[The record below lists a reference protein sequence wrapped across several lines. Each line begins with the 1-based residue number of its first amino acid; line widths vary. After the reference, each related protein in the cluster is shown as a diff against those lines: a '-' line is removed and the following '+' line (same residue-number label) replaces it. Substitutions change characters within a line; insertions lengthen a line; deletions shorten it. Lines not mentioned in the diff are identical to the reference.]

1 MFCAGLLLSIADL
14 LTHDWPSNK
23 HSAHATAC
31 SVRLPA
37 CRRNKGGHPAVP
49 VSPSFHKAAPPA
61 DSCEYHT
68 ASCGAFQLTFS
79 SASGQPPLRRSKCK
93 YFPAPGKHQ
102 RTKTSVADFAL
113 QQFDFQI
120 FATCHTLNP
129 GNLSLLR
136 LVEELTC
143 TIWLRSH

>member
-49 VSPSFHKAAPPA
+49 VPPSLRKAAPPA
-61 DSCEYHT
+61 SSSENHT
-68 ASCGAFQLTFS
+68 ASGCAFQLTFS
-79 SASGQPPLRRSKCK
+79 SGSPITVSAQVNR
-93 YFPAPGKHQ
+93 
-102 RTKTSVADFAL
+102 
-113 QQFDFQI
+113 
-120 FATCHTLNP
+120 LNRVNRA
-129 GNLSLLR
+129 NLDI
-136 LVEELTC
+136 T
-143 TIWLRSH
+143 